1 MTMRWLPIMA
11 SLLSLGAALCPARAD
26 SPNKYMWVDKN
37 GERHYGDAIP
47 ADAAQS
53 ETRVLN
59 NQGVELQHQAAGK
72 DAQQQAEQNRRE
84 QELAQRQQHDHFL
97 LATYANVKDIE
108 RLRDER
114 IEQMDAQIRAASS
127 YVDSID
133 ARLKGLEDRAMTFK
147 PYTTS
152 VNAHHMPDF
161 LAEDLVHAAK
171 ESRSQHAALEARIAT
186 EHDTRDQFNAD
197 IARYK
202 ELTSRHE
209 PS

>member
-1 MTMRWLPIMA
+1 MRWLPIAA
-11 SLLSLGAALCPARAD
+11 SLLSVGAVYCTAQAD

-37 GERHYGDAIP
+37 GERHYGDSIP

-72 DAQQQAEQNRRE
+72 DAQQQAEQNRKD

-97 LATYANVKDIE
+97 LATYANVRDIE

-114 IEQMDAQIRAASS
+114 IDQMDAQIRAASS
-127 YVDSID
+127 YVDSVD
-133 ARLKGLEDRAMTFK
+133 ARLKGLQDRAMAFK
-147 PYTTS
+147 PYTVT
-152 VNAHHMPDF
+152 AHHMPDF

-171 ESRSQHAALEARIAT
+171 ESHTQHAALEARVGT

-197 IARYK
+197 ITRYK
-202 ELTSRHE
+202 ELTARRE
-209 PS
+209 QG

>member
-1 MTMRWLPIMA
+1 MMRWLPLVA
-11 SLLSLGAALCPARAD
+11 LLLGAGAVLCAAQAD
-26 SPNKYMWVDKN
+26 TPGNKFMWIDKN
-37 GERHYGDAIP
+37 GERHYGDSIP

-59 NQGVELQHQAAGK
+59 NQGVEIQHQNAGK

-97 LATYANVKDIE
+97 LVTYASTKDIE

-114 IEQMDAQIRAASS
+114 IDQMDAQIHAASS

-133 ARLKGLEDRAMTFK
+133 ARLKGLQDRAMTFK
-147 PYTTS
+147 PYSTS
-152 VNAHHMPDF
+152 VNARHMPDA
-161 LAEDLVHAAK
+161 LAEDLVRAVK
-171 ESRSQHAALEARIAT
+171 ESHTQHVALDGRVASER
-186 EHDTRDQFNAD
+186 DTRDQFNAD

-202 ELTSRHE
+202 ELTTRRDQG
-209 PS
+209 